1 MKNKWILLLCLAFCL
16 TSVAFTQ
23 AKFSTSVH
31 AMRPGKNDAYKKANG
46 GMELITNIPMTAL
59 ACPMCHST
67 TEKYPDGSA
76 INAATYAPGCND
88 CHDLTKGTTVDEQTC
103 INCHNRQSYERTAY
117 PNVDVHK
124 NKGMTCIACHTKAEL
139 HGDDG
144 VAYVSLKQAGAVK
157 VKCEDCHANLSSS
170 VSHTTHAGKVDC
182 AACHAVGVL
191 TCAGCHFETVIATGK
206 NRAINQIKNYRLLV
220 KKDGEV
226 RLGGLM
232 SHTYNGKTNF
242 IISSYHSHAITKNAT
257 TCTDC
262 HANMG
267 GTIAAINEYNTS
279 GTMTMNKWNA
289 TTKKIEG
296 PTGIVPIP
304 SDWKK
309 ALKFDFVTYTGDVNN
324 LTSDATKWEF
334 LKSTIDNSHMYFA
347 APLDDATMAKLGVTR
362 KATAVEQLADVPTEF
377 TLAQNYPNPF
387 NPSTIIRYA
396 IPRSGPVELK
406 VFNLMGEGVATLVN
420 QVQPAGTF
428 ECRFDAAGLASGMYF
443 YQLRA
448 EGFTATKKLL
458 LLR

>member
-1 MKNKWILLLCLAFCL
+1 MKNKWILLLALAFCL
-16 TSVAFTQ
+16 PSLALSQ

-46 GMELITNIPMTAL
+46 GMELITNISMSTL
-59 ACPMCHST
+59 ACGKCHST
-67 TEKYPDGSA
+67 TEKYPNGSD
-76 INAATYAPGCND
+76 INSATYAPSCND
-88 CHDLTKGTTVDEQTC
+88 CHDFTKGNTVDEQTC

-124 NKGMTCIACHTKAEL
+124 TKGMTCISCHTKAEI

-144 VAYVSLKQAGAVK
+144 VSYVSLKQSGAVK

-232 SHTYNGKTNF
+232 SHSYNGKTNY

-267 GTIAAINEYNTS
+267 GSIAAINEYNAG
-279 GTMTMNKWNA
+279 GTMSMNKWNA
-289 TTKKIEG
+289 TTKKIDG
-296 PTGIVPIP
+296 PTGIVPVP

-324 LTSDATKWEF
+324 LTSDPTKWEL
-334 LKSTIDNSHMYFA
+334 LKSTVDNSHMYFA

-362 KATAVEQLADVPTEF
+362 KATSVEQIAEIPANFNLE
-377 TLAQNYPNPF
+377 QNYPNPF
-387 NPSTIIRYA
+387 NPSTMIRYSM
-396 IPRSGPVELK
+396 PHSGWVHLK
-406 VFNLMGEGVATLVN
+406 VFNLMGEEVATLVN
-420 QVQPAGTF
+420 QVHSAGTF
-428 ECRFDAAGLASGMYF
+428 ECRFDAGALASGMYF
-443 YQLRA
+443 YRLQT
-448 EGFTATKKLL
+448 EGFSATKKLL